1 MSNKKQAA
9 LLLGVACLFI
19 VIILSWNNL
28 NRSGAQIETQS
39 TAPKTFSVDWY
50 QTLSNDLKTLSIP
63 ESILKEDQGQLVLGH
78 EDTANLRRSVEFALQ
93 NNYTGL
99 AAYLQL
105 QLAEKSNSSLE
116 WGNAGRF
123 VYTYGVQMQD
133 TLRRDFIMAEA
144 IRCFD
149 AQLQLDENNRQA
161 TLYKG
166 LALADKRETMMN
178 AVPLLLQV
186 VREDST
192 NILANY
198 TLGMLAIE
206 SGQLDKA
213 LNRFEKLISLQ
224 PSNAEYH
231 FQAGRTCELMGDKEL
246 AIKYYSE
253 SLNLTSNQEI
263 QEQLKQI
270 IQHLK

>member
-1 MSNKKQAA
+1 MNSTKQVA
-9 LLLGVACLFI
+9 LLLGAACLFI
-19 VIILSWNNL
+19 VVVLSWNNL
-28 NRSGAQIETQS
+28 NQSGAQIEKAA
-39 TAPKTFSVDWY
+39 TAPQTFAIDWN
-50 QTLSNDLKTLSIP
+50 QTLGNELSVIQIP
-63 ESILKEDQGQLVLGH
+63 ESIIKLEAGKLVISH
-78 EDTANLRRSVEFALQ
+78 DDTTSLRNSLEFVVQ
-93 NNYTGL
+93 NNYRSL
-99 AAYLQL
+99 SAYFQL
-105 QLAEKSNSSLE
+105 QLAEKMENAEE
-116 WGNAGRF
+116 WELAGQS
-123 VYTYGVQMQD
+123 VYTYAVQMQD
-133 TLRRDFIMAEA
+133 TLRRDFLMAEA

-149 AQLQLDENNRQA
+149 QVLEKNPENRSA

-166 LALADKRETMMN
+166 LALADRRESMML

-231 FQAGRTCELMGDKEL
+231 FQAARTSEMMGDKEVAL
-246 AIKYYSE
+246 NYYRA
-253 SLNLTSNQEI
+253 SLELTDNPQI
-263 QEQLKQI
+263 QEQLKEIVKQ
-270 IQHLK
+270 LK